1 MVIEDLHWIDA
12 LSLELL
18 EQLANALAAHAV
30 AFVLAYRPS
39 QWSMANAS
47 RLEALPQFTKI
58 ELRELTLAEAGQAVR
73 AKLAQLYPARGGAL
87 PAGLVEALMARA
99 QGNPFYMEE
108 LLNYLRDRGLDP
120 AALDHIELPDSLHA
134 LVLSRIDR
142 LSEGEKNTLRVA
154 SVVGRLFRAEWLTGY
169 YPDLGALPAVRASLD
184 ALSNLD
190 LTPLDSP
197 EPEWR
202 YLFKHIVTHEVTYE
216 SLPFATRARMHE
228 QLASYLE
235 GIDAPVE
242 AIACH
247 YGRSGNTAKKIEFL
261 RKAGE
266 AAQRNFANDAALD
279 HFSSLLALLRDDKE
293 KYRIHLMRGQ
303 VAELMGRYG
312 DAEGDYTA
320 ALESAGDDLG
330 SKADAQFALAKL
342 GRLRGEYG
350 IALDWLAQ
358 AHEAR
363 TTLQDTAGLAQ
374 GLIEK
379 GLILNRRG
387 EFAQAHATLNEGL
400 ALAREAA
407 DKPTVALALNSLGNV
422 AFAQGEY
429 DAARACY
436 EESMGLRRAIGERSG
451 IAASLS
457 NLGAVAL
464 ADDDYAWAR
473 PLLEES
479 LSIRRGIGDK
489 WGIATSLTNLGVLA
503 MWQGDYRTARALYE
517 ECLAIRREMGD
528 KVGTALSLFNLGNVT
543 LAQGESS
550 TARALNED
558 CLSLYREMGDKSGIA
573 SSLCYLGIAA
583 SAGGDF
589 GRARA
594 LLEESLSI
602 RQEMED
608 KSGKARALLGLG
620 LVDLAE
626 GKPDAREHIRAS
638 LRLAA
643 GKLGQESSS
652 LIAVAGL
659 ALQDGAPLFA
669 ARMLG
674 AVQSALAPL
683 TLAVEPAVTLYHAQ
697 TLAKI
702 NAAVGETAFQA
713 AWEEGS
719 LWSLE
724 EAVQRALEDESY
736 QSRVA

>member
-1 MVIEDLHWIDA
+1 
-12 LSLELL
+12 
-18 EQLANALAAHAV
+18 
-30 AFVLAYRPS
+30 
-39 QWSMANAS
+39 
-47 RLEALPQFTKI
+47 
-58 ELRELTLAEAGQAVR
+58 
-73 AKLAQLYPARGGAL
+73 
-87 PAGLVEALMARA
+87 
-99 QGNPFYMEE
+99 
-108 LLNYLRDRGLDP
+108 
-120 AALDHIELPDSLHA
+120 
-134 LVLSRIDR
+134 
-142 LSEGEKNTLRVA
+142 
-154 SVVGRLFRAEWLTGY
+154 
-169 YPDLGALPAVRASLD
+169 
-184 ALSNLD
+184 
-190 LTPLDSP
+190 
-197 EPEWR
+197 
-202 YLFKHIVTHEVTYE
+202 
-216 SLPFATRARMHE
+216 
-228 QLASYLE
+228 
-235 GIDAPVE
+235 
-242 AIACH
+242 
-247 YGRSGNTAKKIEFL
+247 
-261 RKAGE
+261 
-266 AAQRNFANDAALD
+266 
-279 HFSSLLALLRDDKE
+279 
-293 KYRIHLMRGQ
+293 
-303 VAELMGRYG
+303 
-312 DAEGDYTA
+312 
-320 ALESAGDDLG
+320 
-330 SKADAQFALAKL
+330 
-342 GRLRGEYG
+342 
-350 IALDWLAQ
+350 
-358 AHEAR
+358 
-363 TTLQDTAGLAQ
+363 
-374 GLIEK
+374 
-379 GLILNRRG
+379 
-387 EFAQAHATLNEGL
+387 
-400 ALAREAA
+400 
-407 DKPTVALALNSLGNV
+407 
-422 AFAQGEY
+422 
-429 DAARACY
+429 
-436 EESMGLRRAIGERSG
+436 
-451 IAASLS
+451 
-457 NLGAVAL
+457 
-464 ADDDYAWAR
+464 
-473 PLLEES
+473 
-479 LSIRRGIGDK
+479 
-489 WGIATSLTNLGVLA
+489 

-683 TLAVEPAVTLYHAQ
+683 KLAVEPAVTLYHAQ

-702 NAAVGETAFQA
+702 KAAVGETAFQA